1 MNTLKIKIF
10 NGNDISEIET
20 EVNEFIK
27 DKFVVSIQQC
37 TFIDKRTT
45 LIITVLYD
53 DTFNCG
59 YVKSKLDKEILN
71 KINSVEN

>member
-1 MNTLKIKIF
+1 MSTLKIKIF
-10 NGNDISEIET
+10 NGNDISEIESA
-20 EVNEFIK
+20 VNEFII
-27 DKFVVSIQQC
+27 DKFVISIQQC

-71 KINSVEN
+71 KINSV